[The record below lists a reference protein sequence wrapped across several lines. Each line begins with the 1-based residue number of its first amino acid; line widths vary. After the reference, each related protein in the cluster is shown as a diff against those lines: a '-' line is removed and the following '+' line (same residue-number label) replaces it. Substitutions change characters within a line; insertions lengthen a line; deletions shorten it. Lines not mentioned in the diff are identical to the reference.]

1 MLSSSLKQ
9 IYEAMF
15 LVDSAEATANWSE
28 TLTAVNTV
36 MERAEAEVISL
47 RKWDERRLIYEIAGC
62 KRGTYILCYFKSDPS
77 AISGIERDVQL
88 SELLLRVLILRADQI
103 TEESMQAPTP
113 AMVKETSERKAAEE
127 TQRKAEERAQ
137 RKAEEAAAAEES
149 DTEQSQDTDE
159 TATAVAEKAAGTDT
173 DESVS
178 PESVSDEAKADDKT
192 TDAPIAIEEPV
203 AEENDT
209 EEDKAS

>member
-1 MLSSSLKQ
+1 VLSSSLKQ
-9 IYEAMF
+9 TYEAMF

-47 RKWDERRLIYEIAGC
+47 RKWDERRLIFEIANC

-88 SELLLRVLILRADQI
+88 SESLLRVLILRADQI

-137 RKAEEAAAAEES
+137 RKAEAAAAEES
-149 DTEQSQDTDE
+149 GKEQIQDADE
-159 TATAVAEKAAGTDT
+159 TATAVAEKAVGTDT

-178 PESVSDEAKADDKT
+178 PEPVSDEVQADDKT
-192 TDAPIAIEEPV
+192 TDAPIATEEPV

-209 EEDKAS
+209 EEDKA

>member
-9 IYEAMF
+9 TYEAMF

-47 RKWDERRLIYEIAGC
+47 RKWDERRLIFEISGC
-62 KRGTYILCYFKSDPS
+62 KRGTYILCYFKSGPS

-88 SELLLRVLILRADQI
+88 SESLLRVLILRADQI

-113 AMVKETSERKAAEE
+113 AMIKETSDRKAAEE

-137 RKAEEAAAAEES
+137 RKAEAAAAEEAGK
-149 DTEQSQDTDE
+149 EQSQDADE
-159 TATAVAEKAAGTDT
+159 TATAVAEKDAVTDT

-178 PESVSDEAKADDKT
+178 DEMQADKT
-192 TDAPIAIEEPV
+192 ADAPIATEEPV
-203 AEENDT
+203 AEENDD
-209 EEDKAS
+209 EENKE

>member
-1 MLSSSLKQ
+1 MSSSLKQ
-9 IYEAMF
+9 TYEAMF

-47 RKWDERRLIYEIAGC
+47 RKWDERRLIFEIAGC

>member
-9 IYEAMF
+9 TYEAMF

-28 TLTAVNTV
+28 TITAVNTV

-47 RKWDERRLIYEIAGC
+47 RKWDERRLIFEIAKC

-88 SELLLRVLILRADQI
+88 SESLLRVLILRADQI

-137 RKAEEAAAAEES
+137 RKAEEAAAEES

>member
-9 IYEAMF
+9 TYEAMF
-15 LVDSAEATANWSE
+15 LVDSAEATAKWSE
-28 TLTAVNTV
+28 TITAVNTV

-47 RKWDERRLIYEIAGC
+47 RKWDERRLIFEIAKC

-88 SELLLRVLILRADQI
+88 SESLLRVLILRADQI

-137 RKAEEAAAAEES
+137 RKAEAAAAEES
-149 DTEQSQDTDE
+149 GKEQSQDADE
-159 TATAVAEKAAGTDT
+159 TATAVAEKAVGTDT

-178 PESVSDEAKADDKT
+178 TEPVSDEVQADDKT
-192 TDAPIAIEEPV
+192 TDAPIAAEKPV
-203 AEENDT
+203 AEENDV
-209 EEDKAS
+209 EENKT

>member
-9 IYEAMF
+9 TYEAMF

-62 KRGTYILCYFKSDPS
+62 KRGTYILCYFKSGPS

-88 SELLLRVLILRADQI
+88 SESLLRVLILRADQI

-113 AMVKETSERKAAEE
+113 AMIKETSDRKAAEE

-137 RKAEEAAAAEES
+137 RKAEAAAAEEAGK
-149 DTEQSQDTDE
+149 EQSQDADE
-159 TATAVAEKAAGTDT
+159 TATAVAEKDAVTDT

-178 PESVSDEAKADDKT
+178 DEMQADKT
-192 TDAPIAIEEPV
+192 ADAPIATEEPV
-203 AEENDT
+203 AEENDD
-209 EEDKAS
+209 EENKE

>member
-1 MLSSSLKQ
+1 VLSSSLKQ
-9 IYEAMF
+9 TYEAMF
-15 LVDSAEATANWSE
+15 LVDSAEATAKWSE
-28 TLTAVNTV
+28 TITAVNTV

-47 RKWDERRLIYEIAGC
+47 RKWDERRLIFEIAKC
-62 KRGTYILCYFKSDPS
+62 KRGTSILCYFKSDPS
-77 AISGIERDVQL
+77 VISGIERDVQL
-88 SELLLRVLILRADQI
+88 SESLLRVLILRADQI

-137 RKAEEAAAAEES
+137 RKAEAAAAEES
-149 DTEQSQDTDE
+149 GKEQSQDADE

-178 PESVSDEAKADDKT
+178 TEPVSDEVQADDKT
-192 TDAPIAIEEPV
+192 ADAPIATEEPV

>member
-9 IYEAMF
+9 TYEAMF

-28 TLTAVNTV
+28 TITAVNTV

-47 RKWDERRLIYEIAGC
+47 RKWDERRLIFEIARC

-88 SELLLRVLILRADQI
+88 SESLLRVLILRADQI

-137 RKAEEAAAAEES
+137 RKAEAAAAAEES
-149 DTEQSQDTDE
+149 GKEQSQDADE
-159 TATAVAEKAAGTDT
+159 TAIAVAEKAVGTDT

-178 PESVSDEAKADDKT
+178 TEPVSDEVQADDKT
-192 TDAPIAIEEPV
+192 ADAPIATEEPV
-203 AEENDT
+203 AEENDD
-209 EEDKAS
+209 EEDKA

>member
-1 MLSSSLKQ
+1 MSSSLKQ
-9 IYEAMF
+9 TYEAMF
-15 LVDSAEATANWSE
+15 LVDSAEATAKWSE
-28 TLTAVNTV
+28 TITAVNTV

-47 RKWDERRLIYEIAGC
+47 RKWDERRLIFEIAKC
-62 KRGTYILCYFKSDPS
+62 KRGPYILCYFKSDPS
-77 AISGIERDVQL
+77 VISGIERDVQL
-88 SELLLRVLILRADQI
+88 SESLLRVLILRADQI

-137 RKAEEAAAAEES
+137 RKAEAAAAEES
-149 DTEQSQDTDE
+149 GKEQSQDADE
-159 TATAVAEKAAGTDT
+159 TATAVAEKAVGTDT

-178 PESVSDEAKADDKT
+178 PEPVSDEVQADDKPA
-192 TDAPIAIEEPV
+192 DAPIATEEPV

-209 EEDKAS
+209 EEDKA

>member
-9 IYEAMF
+9 TYEAMF
-15 LVDSAEATANWSE
+15 LVDSAEATANWNDI
-28 TLTAVNTV
+28 LTAVNTV

-62 KRGTYILCYFKSDPS
+62 KRGTYILCYFKSGPS

-88 SELLLRVLILRADQI
+88 SESLLRVLILRADQI
-103 TEESMQAPTP
+103 TEEAMQAPTP
-113 AMVKETSERKAAEE
+113 AMVKETSDRKAAEE

-137 RKAEEAAAAEES
+137 RKAEAAAAEES
-149 DTEQSQDTDE
+149 GKEQSQDADE
-159 TATAVAEKAAGTDT
+159 TATAVAEKATGTDT

-178 PESVSDEAKADDKT
+178 DEMQADDKT
-192 TDAPIAIEEPV
+192 ADAPIATEEPV
-203 AEENDT
+203 AEENDD
-209 EEDKAS
+209 EENKE